1 MSKSI
6 YYREAPKVTVF
17 LFAYN
22 QEHFIEAACQSV
34 LSQDYDTPMQIIFSD
49 DCSQDDTFTIMTAIA
64 ESYEGIHTLILN
76 RNSKNLGLINHV
88 NLSYKLSTGDLIFA
102 AAGDDISLPS
112 RVTENV
118 KAYRLSK
125 KLPMSLYSAV
135 YEMSELG
142 EVGKV
147 RKPPYTK
154 VPSVEV
160 CATSP
165 AIVIGAAHAWHRN
178 VFDIFG
184 EITESGAYEDLVIA
198 YRSAL
203 LDGLIYIDLPLI
215 QYRLDVGISQTK
227 KYEKDGLSLHKLF
240 IKIGIQHSNVM
251 LPVLRQRLKDSLA
264 KGMKEKYLFHIIK
277 NEISKEELRLK
288 FLSEEEKF
296 IQLILS
302 TNSTYLKLFLIKL
315 WTQIL
320 IREQYS
326 FLNNSFN
333 SFKIRL

>member
-1 MSKSI
+1 MLQSEV

-22 QEHFIEAACQSV
+22 QEDFIEAACQSV
-34 LSQDYDTPMQIIFSD
+34 LTQDYDTPMQIVFSD
-49 DCSQDDTFTIMTAIA
+49 DCSQDNTFALMTAIA
-64 ESYEGIHTLILN
+64 EDYKGIHTLILN

-118 KAYRLSK
+118 KVFRVSE

-135 YEMSELG
+135 YEMSESG
-142 EVGKV
+142 EVGQV
-147 RKPPYTK
+147 RKPPYTTA
-154 VPSVEV
+154 PSIEV

-184 EITESGAYEDLVIA
+184 DITELGAYEDLVIA

-203 LDGLIYIDLPLI
+203 LDALVYIDLPLVA
-215 QYRLDVGISQTK
+215 YRLDVGISQNK
-227 KYEKDGLSLHKLF
+227 KYMKDASGLDDLF
-240 IKIGIQHSNVM
+240 IKIGIKHSIVM
-251 LPVLRQRLKDSLA
+251 LSVLRQRIKDSLKVKCK
-264 KGMKEKYLFHIIK
+264 KGVVYGSLRKT
-277 NEISKEELRLK
+277 ISKERLRLK
-288 FLSEEEKF
+288 FLTKD
-296 IQLILS
+296 QKVTDLVLS
-302 TNSTYLKLFLIKL
+302 ADSIYLKLFVIKL
-315 WTQIL
+315 WMQCFS
-320 IREQYS
+320 RKQYS
-326 FLNNSFN
+326 FLNNFLT
-333 SFKIRL
+333 R